1 MDSFIP
7 WLGGKKLLRGEI
19 VKRFPQNIDRYV
31 EVFGG
36 AAWVLFYR
44 QQYAKQEVY
53 NDING
58 ELVNLFRMVKYH
70 PAAII
75 EELKFTL
82 NASQTFLDFKNNKN
96 IDGMTEIQRAARFFY
111 LIRQSY
117 GAKLK
122 EYGANY
128 RDISSFLNDMNKIA
142 QRLAQVVIQN
152 KSFEKILKQYDK
164 EGTLFYCDPP
174 YYKTEKMYDTNNF
187 IFDEKQHIILR
198 DILSEI
204 KGNFVLT
211 YNDDEFIRELY
222 QHFKIEEV
230 ERSSNLSI
238 CNGKRG
244 KYKELIITN

>member
-7 WLGGKKLLRGEI
+7 WVGGKKLLRGEI

-82 NASQTFLDFKNNKN
+82 NASQTFLDFKINKN
-96 IDGMTEIQRAARFFY
+96 IGE
-111 LIRQSY
+111 
-117 GAKLK
+117 
-122 EYGANY
+122 
-128 RDISSFLNDMNKIA
+128 
-142 QRLAQVVIQN
+142 
-152 KSFEKILKQYDK
+152 
-164 EGTLFYCDPP
+164 
-174 YYKTEKMYDTNNF
+174 TEKLVVRYHGRLLMNCC
-187 IFDEKQHIILR
+187 
-198 DILSEI
+198 SA
-204 KGNFVLT
+204 VLANKRHLAAEGIWRMAERVFLKSRKESAF
-211 YNDDEFIRELY
+211 Y
-222 QHFKIEEV
+222 FKKKRVCPEV
-230 ERSSNLSI
+230 RKKYSLLQGI
-238 CNGKRG
+238 CA
-244 KYKELIITN
+244 L